1 MNALLSKFKSL
12 KPLPLDRLVMK
23 TTSPV
28 EAWHKTHVIK
38 SRLRVD
44 EKFFADAPYFQRLVL
59 HKGSMVYVDGIGR
72 LYYLN
77 NKTKTEIQFGAC
89 PYWYYG
95 KKHADMPFANFA
107 GLELLIN
114 NGSLVEGMTNPHMID
129 ATYDYAKAT
138 KPARIKQ
145 DFLALRFD
153 PEGKPYEEENF
164 ALWPDKCPAIRDYLR
179 MLELE
184 NE

>member
-107 GLELLIN
+107 GLEILIN
-114 NGSLVEGMTNPHMID
+114 NGSLVEGMTSAHQAGFSCI
-129 ATYDYAKAT
+129 TFRSRRK
-138 KPARIKQ
+138 
-145 DFLALRFD
+145 ALRRREFC
-153 PEGKPYEEENF
+153 
-164 ALWPDKCPAIRDYLR
+164 ALA
-179 MLELE
+179 
-184 NE
+184 